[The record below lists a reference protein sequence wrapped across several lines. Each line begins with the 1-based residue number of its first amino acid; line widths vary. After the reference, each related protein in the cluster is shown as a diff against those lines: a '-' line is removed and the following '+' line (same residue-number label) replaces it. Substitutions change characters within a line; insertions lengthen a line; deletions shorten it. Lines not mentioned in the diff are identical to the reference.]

1 MNKAKHSKILIQLNV
16 PALHEATPRRSPC
29 TSAAIPPA
37 SWTGRHWLYH
47 AQLQC
52 SCCSGFIL
60 LYISFPVRRQSKPQ
74 PLPPL
79 MRLLRRLQNGVVLRR
94 CVQSTCSGDTA
105 PCSTRV
111 RRQRRAEP
119 YVRRLPCCACCVRK
133 DFAFDVASFSHR
145 GNRPL
150 SR

>member
-1 MNKAKHSKILIQLNV
+1 M
-16 PALHEATPRRSPC
+16 
-29 TSAAIPPA
+29 
-37 SWTGRHWLYH
+37 Y
-47 AQLQC
+47 
-52 SCCSGFIL
+52 L
-60 LYISFPVRRQSKPQ
+60 LYMKRLPEEVLAHLQQFLLLLGQVGIGSTMPSFSAHAALVLSFSIAVSQYVGNRNLN

-79 MRLLRRLQNGVVLRR
+79 MRLLRMLQNGVVLRR